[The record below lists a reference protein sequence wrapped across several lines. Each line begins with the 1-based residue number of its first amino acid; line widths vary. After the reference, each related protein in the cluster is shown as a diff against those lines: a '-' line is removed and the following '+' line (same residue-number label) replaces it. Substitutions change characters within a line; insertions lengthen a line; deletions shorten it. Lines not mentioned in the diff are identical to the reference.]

1 MKTSVAKRD
10 IPIPKKL
17 VECLREQKGGSISD
31 FVIADSKG
39 KPLNYGQFQRMWKY
53 VKTRTVGEHSY
64 YKYVNG
70 KSIKFTVKNEL
81 GQARK
86 NRPSI
91 VARLIS

>member
-1 MKTSVAKRD
+1 M
-10 IPIPKKL
+10 
-17 VECLREQKGGSISD
+17 REQKGESISD

-53 VKTRTVGEHSY
+53 VT
-64 YKYVNG
+64 G
-70 KSIKFTVKNEL
+70 KSIKFSVKNEL